1 MNLSQNIQN
10 YLYFTVNVALLMY
23 VVVQTAERR
32 AADTPPRQAPR
43 PRASTMHPRRAAI
56 EVEVRRALEPTR
68 RIGTLPLAPR
78 DAVAEALRA
87 QSQRREQ
94 D

>member
-1 MNLSQNIQN
+1 
-10 YLYFTVNVALLMY
+10 
-23 VVVQTAERR
+23 
-32 AADTPPRQAPR
+32 
-43 PRASTMHPRRAAI
+43 MHPRRAAI
-56 EVEVRRALEPTR
+56 DVGVRRALEPTR

-78 DAVAEALRA
+78 NAVAEALRA